1 MKFTIDI
8 EMTPEELRESLG
20 LPDVSALHEEMI
32 DTIRDRMHQ
41 GVEGYDPISLFKPF
55 MTSGVG
61 TVEGFQKLM
70 FNLMNQYT
78 RSSKKDGTEE

>member
-20 LPDVSALHEEMI
+20 LPDVSSLHDEMI
-32 DTIRDRMHQ
+32 DTIRERMHQ
-41 GVEGYDPISLFKPF
+41 GVEGYDPMTLLKPF
-55 MTSGVG
+55 MTSGLG

-70 FNLMNQYT
+70 FSLMNQYT
-78 RSSKKDGTEE
+78 RPSKKDATEE

>member
-20 LPDVSALHEEMI
+20 LPDVSSLHDEMI
-32 DTIRDRMHQ
+32 NTIRDRMHQ
-41 GVEGYDPISLFKPF
+41 GVEGYDPVTLFKPF
-55 MTSGVG
+55 LTSGLG

-70 FNLMNQYT
+70 FGLMNQYT
-78 RSSKKDGTEE
+78 RPSKKRRD